1 MGKDVHFAYRLG
13 DFVYLF
19 FVFLFLLF
27 CFRAFTLGSHLACT
41 VFHLAGFSRFFFFSF
56 FFLLLP
62 FITTGSDRC
71 FGLGSLA
78 GGPTAEG
85 YVAVFPCTISV
96 LVYKTWQD
104 YRKRIEEGEEESDT
118 MLWPC

>member
-1 MGKDVHFAYRLG
+1 MFILHIDLG
-13 DFVYLF
+13 TLFTFF
-19 FVFLFLLF
+19 FVFCF
-27 CFRAFTLGSHLACT
+27 CFFVFAHSLLVPTSLAQ
-41 VFHLAGFSRFFFFSF
+41 FSIWPASLVSFFFSF